1 MSLARLVVTAVKV
14 EGRSKSEVA
23 RDFGLS
29 RRWVHALVQRYETEG
44 DSGLEPRSR
53 RPHSSPHAI
62 SQAVEDEIVQLRKS
76 LAGQGLDA
84 GAATIAVHLAR
95 THGTAP
101 AVATIWRI
109 LTRRGFVTPQPH
121 KRPRSSIT
129 RFCAEQPNERWQ
141 ADVTHW
147 QLADGAEVEILNIV
161 DDHSR
166 LNIAADAR
174 PTTRAD
180 DVVATFRKSCGRYG
194 IPAGMLTD
202 NGAIFTGKPRGAA
215 RVAIEIELGLLGVR
229 YTHSRAYHPQ
239 TCGKVERFHQTQKKW
254 LAKQEPAATIAALQA
269 QLDAFADYYNTVR
282 PHRALHR
289 ATPADAYAARPKAT
303 PGGPLIDPHYRVR
316 TDVID
321 KAGSITIR
329 YNSRLHHI
337 GLGRRLSGTK
347 VTVLLADREVRVLT
361 TTGQLLREL
370 TLDPSRDY
378 QPRGVKKGPQMR

>member
-23 RDFGLS
+23 RDFGVS
-29 RRWVHALVQRYETEG
+29 RRWVHTLVARYETEG
-44 DSGLEPRSR
+44 AAGLQPRSR
-53 RPHSSPHAI
+53 RPHSSPHAVG
-62 SQAVEDEIVQLRKS
+62 QAVEDEIVQLRKS

-84 GAATIAVHLAR
+84 GAATIAAHLAR
-95 THGTAP
+95 THQTVP

-147 QLADGAEVEILNIV
+147 QLATGADVEILNIV

-174 PTTRAD
+174 PVTRAE
-180 DVVATFRKSCGRYG
+180 DVVATFRKACGRYG
-194 IPAGMLTD
+194 IPASMLTD
-202 NGAIFTGKPRGAA
+202 NGAIFTGKPRGAG
-215 RVAIEIELGLLGVR
+215 RVAIELELGLLGVR

-254 LAKQEPAATIAALQA
+254 LAKQQPAATIAALQA
-269 QLDAFADYYNTVR
+269 QLNTFAAYYNTIR

-289 ATPADAYAARPKAT
+289 ATPADAYAARPKAI
-303 PGGPLIDPHYRVR
+303 PGGLVIDPHYRVR
-316 TDVID
+316 TDIID

-337 GLGRRLSGTK
+337 GLGRKLAGTR
-347 VTVLLADREVRVLT
+347 VTVLAADLEIRVLT
-361 TTGQLLREL
+361 RDGKLLREF

-378 QPRGVKKGPQMR
+378 QPRGAKKGPQM